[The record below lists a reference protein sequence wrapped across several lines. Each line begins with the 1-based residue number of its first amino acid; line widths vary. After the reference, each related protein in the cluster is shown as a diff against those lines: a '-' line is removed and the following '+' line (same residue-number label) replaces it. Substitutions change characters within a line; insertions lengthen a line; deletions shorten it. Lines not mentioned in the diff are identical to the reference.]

1 MSLKSTVLPL
11 HYGVPQ
17 RCGAAIISVGP
28 FQRVEAQTI
37 DGARLRAGVPKS
49 NSTDP
54 MQALE
59 NVTAAGIS
67 VIEHAYQPG
76 SYTWGNVESE

>member
-1 MSLKSTVLPL
+1 MPTVLTL
-11 HYGVPQ
+11 QYGVPQ
-17 RCGAAIISVGP
+17 RCGAAIITWIHCSALK
-28 FQRVEAQTI
+28 AQTV
-37 DGARLRAGVPKS
+37 DGARLRPGFQDLILM
-49 NSTDP
+49 DP

-76 SYTWGNVESE
+76 SYTWGNVEFE